1 MSSDGIQLIP
11 MSQLTADERYQARGD
26 GLSEAHVQLLM
37 ESDPQTW
44 PPVLVEPQ
52 DDGTYGLR
60 DGFHRHEAGSRLEL
74 SALLCCVVEGAGY
87 PEAVAANLT
96 HGLPLSKADRKDAA
110 RWWAERE
117 PDLSYREIGRRVGLS
132 DKTVKAAI
140 TEDEHPK
147 TQRQTPD
154 PATRFVSHL
163 IRTYEAGAPGV
174 RALQREIAAYN
185 DEWRAY
191 IAEALAR
198 LGEELTEAAAPY
210 LEE

>member
-1 MSSDGIQLIP
+1 MTGDPIMLIP
-11 MSQLTADERYQARGD
+11 IAQLTADERYQARGD

-37 ESDPQTW
+37 ESDPQAW
-44 PPVLVEPQ
+44 PPVLVEPMG
-52 DDGTYGLR
+52 DNTYGLR
-60 DGFHRHEAGSRLEL
+60 DGFHRHETASRLGL
-74 SALLCCVVEGAGY
+74 SALLCRVVDGAGY

-140 TEDEHPK
+140 TEDERPQA
-147 TQRQTPD
+147 QRSAPD
-154 PATRFVSHL
+154 PAARLVSHL
-163 IRTYEAGAPGV
+163 IRTYEAGSPGV
-174 RALQREIAAYN
+174 RALQREIAAYD
-185 DEWRAY
+185 DEWRGY